1 MKTYL
6 YNTLLLLVTK
16 CKAEIVD
23 YNQGA
28 LYGLSCCTSVQMY
41 MQKLHTSL
49 QHPAHTQTKT
59 TKTHLL
65 HHSPASMVAL

>member
-28 LYGLSCCTSVQMY
+28 LYGLSCYSSVQMY

-49 QHPAHTQTKT
+49 QHPAHTQTK
-59 TKTHLL
+59 HIDLL
-65 HHSPASMVAL
+65 HHSPASIVAL